1 MALHMILHVIVDSI
15 AEGAQGDIGARGSVP
30 PGYVSPAVVDLLKPA
45 LMTFGNIQCT
55 YEPAGSVDEL
65 IAQALG
71 AKMKFTKRQRPHPMQ
86 LWRILSRK
94 VDGEYTGNEA
104 AKSRVELF
112 KAAVDSYNESQAQ
125 VDNKINKR
133 ELCSLL
139 FLDDQL
145 PEFRQRLAQHWHTY
159 PAANSAVTVTALAT
173 PCLTQGPSMS
183 FRIDGSLSFRKAPFA
198 GKALSKLAQLRHAT
212 NSYNSFHSYPS
223 SPSPQFY
230 FLFIM

>member
-15 AEGAQGDIGARGSVP
+15 ATGAPGAQGDLGAPGPVP
-30 PGYVSPAVVDLLKPA
+30 PGCVSNAVTNLLKPA

-55 YEPAGSVDEL
+55 YEPAGNLDEL
-65 IAQALG
+65 IAQSLG

-94 VDGEYTGNEA
+94 VDADHTGNEA

-112 KAAVDSYNESQAQ
+112 KAAVESYNESQAQ

-139 FLDDQL
+139 FLDDQM

-173 PCLTQGPSMS
+173 PCLTQGPPLS
-183 FRIDGSLSFRKAPFA
+183 FRIDIGFVTP
-198 GKALSKLAQLRHAT
+198 
-212 NSYNSFHSYPS
+212 
-223 SPSPQFY
+223 
-230 FLFIM
+230 

>member
-15 AEGAQGDIGARGSVP
+15 AEGASGAQGDIGA
-30 PGYVSPAVVDLLKPA
+30 PGPVSPGCVSLAVTNLLKPA

-55 YEPAGSVDEL
+55 YEPAGTLDEL

-94 VDGEYTGNEA
+94 VDAEYTGNES

-112 KAAVDSYNESQAQ
+112 KLAVESYNESQAQ

-133 ELCSLL
+133 ELSSLL

-173 PCLTQGPSMS
+173 PCLTQGPPLS
-183 FRIDGSLSFRKAPFA
+183 FHIDG
-198 GKALSKLAQLRHAT
+198 LAWTWTLD
-212 NSYNSFHSYPS
+212 
-223 SPSPQFY
+223 
-230 FLFIM
+230 L

>member
-15 AEGAQGDIGARGSVP
+15 AEGAQGDLGAPEAPVAQGAPVP
-30 PGYVSPAVVDLLKPA
+30 PGCVSPAVADLLKPA

-55 YEPAGSVDEL
+55 YEPAGSLDEL
-65 IAQALG
+65 IAQSLG

-94 VDGEYTGNEA
+94 VDAEHTGNET
-104 AKSRVELF
+104 AKSRVDLF
-112 KAAVDSYNESQAQ
+112 RAAVESYNESQAQ

-133 ELCSLL
+133 ELSSLL

-159 PAANSAVTVTALAT
+159 PAANSAVTVTSLAT
-173 PCLTQGPSMS
+173 PCLTHGPPLS
-183 FRIDGSLSFRKAPFA
+183 FRIYIGFVT
-198 GKALSKLAQLRHAT
+198 H
-212 NSYNSFHSYPS
+212 
-223 SPSPQFY
+223 
-230 FLFIM
+230 

>member
-15 AEGAQGDIGARGSVP
+15 ATGAQGDLGAPGPVP
-30 PGYVSPAVVDLLKPA
+30 PGCVSNAVTNLLKPA

-55 YEPAGSVDEL
+55 YEPAGTLDEL
-65 IAQALG
+65 IAQSLG

-94 VDGEYTGNEA
+94 VDADHTGNEA

-112 KAAVDSYNESQAQ
+112 KAAVESYNESQAQ

-173 PCLTQGPSMS
+173 PCLTQGSPLS
-183 FRIDGSLSFRKAPFA
+183 FRIDIGFVTP
-198 GKALSKLAQLRHAT
+198 
-212 NSYNSFHSYPS
+212 
-223 SPSPQFY
+223 
-230 FLFIM
+230 